1 ARRILEIFA
10 GIWEI
15 SPELRLKKV
24 TELQR
29 LKLEVRQ
36 QYS

>member
-1 ARRILEIFA
+1 SSPESGFDSP
-10 GIWEI
+10 EF

-36 QYS
+36 QYSWS